1 MTQDHNSIRSIMERL
16 AQLEGR
22 TTPVTTKSG
31 LNAQQKSVHQMP
43 ALFRP
48 PTKKILG
55 GDADAKDPVAG
66 YMFGD
71 SVNNNKE
78 MAEDVLDT
86 VQDTVRSFSDYLE
99 KVQNELR
106 DTDLKSK
113 KKSDSDIKPKPKKA
127 AEPGLKSK
135 QTEQAEGEID
145 AALSGIVPAAQP
157 AGEPGVS
164 IRESHPVKT
173 IANECG
179 LWEIHGN
186 EPTGF
191 EIRREGRCM
200 PSRFDTLDQAQVA
213 LEMFVRRRQMTDM
226 SQDYVDEA

>member
-1 MTQDHNSIRSIMERL
+1 MYSIVERL
-16 AQLEGR
+16 AVLEGR
-22 TTPVTTKSG
+22 TTPVSDKSR
-31 LNAQQKSVHQMP
+31 LNRQQRSVPQMP
-43 ALFRP
+43 ALFQPR
-48 PTKKILG
+48 TQKILG

-71 SVNNNKE
+71 SADNNKE
-78 MAEDVLDT
+78 MVEDVLDT
-86 VQDTVRSFSDYLE
+86 VQDTVRSFSDYLQ
-99 KVQNELR
+99 KVQSELN

-127 AEPGLKSK
+127 AEPGLKAK
-135 QTEQAEGEID
+135 TQTEDNEI
-145 AALSGIVPAAQP
+145 ASALSGTVPAQQP

-164 IRESHPVKT
+164 MRESRPVKT
-173 IANECG
+173 VNNECG

-186 EPTGF
+186 EPDGF

-200 PSRFDTLDQAQVA
+200 PSRFGSLGEAEIA
-213 LEMFVRRRQMTDM
+213 LEMFVRRRHMTDM